1 MPHFAKRILSG
12 ANAPEFHFNR
22 IFTVS
27 GPRYHV
33 SVKSILNTHHYFMM
47 MEKNGNWSFS
57 DESCVPQWILQLENE
72 LQKAIT
78 EHLQTLPQKK

>member
-12 ANAPEFHFNR
+12 GSAPEFHFNR
-22 IFTVS
+22 IYTVS
-27 GPRYHV
+27 GLRYHV
-33 SVKSILNTHHYFMM
+33 SVKSILNTNHYFMM
-47 MEKNGNWSFS
+47 MEKNGSWLFS

-78 EHLQTLPQKK
+78 EHLEIEPQKK